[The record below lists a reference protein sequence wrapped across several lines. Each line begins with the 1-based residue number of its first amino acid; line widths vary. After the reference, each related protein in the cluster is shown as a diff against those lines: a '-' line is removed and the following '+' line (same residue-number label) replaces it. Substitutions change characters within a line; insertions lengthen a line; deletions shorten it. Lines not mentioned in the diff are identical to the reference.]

1 MSEEFEGIKL
11 VPGPTAERLDGRRRQ
26 DYAQHRRS
34 LIEWLLVFEKDPEK
48 VEGYANATALNTAER
63 LDRFYRWVWSEF
75 DGYTTDI
82 DHDDADAY
90 MRHLTRKDE
99 GDYSRNNHQS
109 AIKRLF
115 KWQKHERGGD
125 LWEPKITLT
134 EPNGTTEPRDFLQ
147 KHERRQ
153 IREAALEYGSIPGY
167 RGLDETERDEWRA
180 YLAQRFSKPKRDVT
194 RKDWDRANS
203 WMFPSLV
210 WTSLDT
216 GLRPIEVERANVSWV
231 DVENAVLRIP
241 KEESSKNVGN
251 WTVGIREQ
259 TANALEAWLEERDMY
274 DRYDGRDELWLTRE
288 CNPYGTSA
296 LRRVLK
302 RLFDIAGISREDRK
316 VSWYMIRHSV
326 GTYMADE
333 GGLAAAQAQLRH
345 KSERTTI
352 RYVHSSVEDRRDALN
367 KMG

>member
-1 MSEEFEGIKL
+1 MSEDFEGIKL

-147 KHERRQ
+147 KHERR
-153 IREAALEYGSIPGY
+153 
-167 RGLDETERDEWRA
+167 
-180 YLAQRFSKPKRDVT
+180 
-194 RKDWDRANS
+194 
-203 WMFPSLV
+203 
-210 WTSLDT
+210 
-216 GLRPIEVERANVSWV
+216 
-231 DVENAVLRIP
+231 
-241 KEESSKNVGN
+241 
-251 WTVGIREQ
+251 
-259 TANALEAWLEERDMY
+259 
-274 DRYDGRDELWLTRE
+274 
-288 CNPYGTSA
+288 
-296 LRRVLK
+296 
-302 RLFDIAGISREDRK
+302 
-316 VSWYMIRHSV
+316 
-326 GTYMADE
+326 
-333 GGLAAAQAQLRH
+333 
-345 KSERTTI
+345 
-352 RYVHSSVEDRRDALN
+352 
-367 KMG
+367 